1 MMPGGSGI
9 LARLAGRGRRRGRT
23 ARRSRDLA
31 RHAETLIIPD
41 VAGRSGAILRPG
53 GITYDV
59 GEEFDAYAADVS
71 LSEHASGVAASRSA
85 NTRAAGLGSQADA
98 ARAKTA
104 CQWPE
109 VEAARQAYTAAR
121 DDLDSF
127 SRRRAGDRVRYK
139 VTYWVLLLGDTAG
152 VLGAA
157 VYMGEIPIIAAGQAI
172 AAGVAAVTAGIV
184 GADVRELRLARERAE
199 RLEAGRV
206 LPEVAVRYPRLF
218 GTVLAEKDTY
228 QQALKVALAIVLLL
242 GLSVLA
248 LRAAIEGLAGVVFGG
263 LAMATALASF
273 VNCWSFADDVA
284 DVVETFRQR
293 LLEALSLHRAL
304 ADAPQPSAQD
314 AHAAEA
320 ASIQSEYE
328 MRGQAKAAGVR
339 ALKHEVYRRNPQV
352 FGHGLA
358 EFRSARLVIDPES
371 TSHGQPYENPQ
382 AASSGVSNTFQSN
395 GHPQDR

>member
-1 MMPGGSGI
+1 MMSGKSGL
-9 LARLAGRGRRRGRT
+9 LARLAGRGRRHGGT
-23 ARRSRDLA
+23 RRRPRDLA
-31 RHAETLIIPD
+31 RHAETLTIPK
-41 VAGRSGAILRPG
+41 VEGRSGAILRPG

-71 LSEHASGVAASRSA
+71 LSEDASGVAASRTA
-85 NTRAAGLGSQADA
+85 TTRAAGLGSQADA
-98 ARAKTA
+98 ARARTA

-109 VEAARQAYTAAR
+109 VEAARQAYTTAR

-127 SRRRAGDRVRYK
+127 SRRRAGDRTRYK
-139 VTYWVLLLGDTAG
+139 VTYWVLLLGDFAS
-152 VLGAA
+152 VFGAA
-157 VYMGEIPIIAAGQAI
+157 LFLGEVPVIAAGQAV

-184 GADVRELRLARERAE
+184 GADVRELRLARERSE

-206 LPEVAVRYPRLF
+206 RPEVAARYPRLF
-218 GTVLAEKDTY
+218 GTASAEKDTY

-273 VNCWSFADDVA
+273 INCWSFADDVS
-284 DVVETFRQR
+284 DVVDTFRQR
-293 LLEALSLHRAL
+293 FLEALSLHRAL

-320 ASIQSEYE
+320 ASIQSEYDI
-328 MRGQAKAAGVR
+328 RGQAKAAGVR

-358 EFRSARLVIDPES
+358 EFRSARLDIDREL
-371 TSHGQPYENPQ
+371 TRHAEPYETPQ
-382 AASSGVSNTFQSN
+382 AASPGVNNRFQSN